1 MAELKEYI
9 NKEDNIMDNNVE
21 QVDWDKVNR
30 GKVRYGFAL
39 ELYKKGGE
47 LRPSDMG
54 KIEAFVD
61 FVMGGVDGL
70 ELIEDEPVERKP
82 KSKLMSEGECKEII
96 KTESEGS
103 KAFVKAMVHVD
114 AEGLEDD
121 DLEKVLQ
128 ALKTGKINMDNL
140 QASLDKIYTIK
151 QSYK

>member
-1 MAELKEYI
+1 MAELKGYI

-39 ELYKKGGE
+39 ELYKKNGE
-47 LRPSDMG
+47 LTPSCMG
-54 KIEAFVD
+54 RIEAFVD
-61 FVMGGVDGL
+61 FVMGDM
-70 ELIEDEPVERKP
+70 EDEPVEEKRQ
-82 KSKLMSEGECKEII
+82 SKLMSEAQCKAII

-114 AEGLEDD
+114 AEGLKDD

-140 QASLDKIYTIK
+140 QASLDKIYSIK

>member
-1 MAELKEYI
+1 MAELKGYI

-47 LRPSDMG
+47 LTPSGMG
-54 KIEAFVD
+54 RIEAFVD
-61 FVMGGVDGL
+61 FVMGD
-70 ELIEDEPVERKP
+70 IIDEPTEEKQQ
-82 KSKLMSEGECKEII
+82 SKLMSRLECKQVIE
-96 KTESEGS
+96 TESEGS
-103 KAFVKAMVHVD
+103 KAFVKAMVHID
-114 AEGLEDD
+114 ASGLQDD

-128 ALKTGKINMDNL
+128 ALKTGKITMDNL
-140 QASLDKIYTIK
+140 QASLDKIYSIK

>member
-1 MAELKEYI
+1 MVGLKEYI

-47 LRPSDMG
+47 LTPSAMG
-54 KIEAFVD
+54 RIEAFVD
-61 FVMGGVDGL
+61 FVMGD
-70 ELIEDEPVERKP
+70 IEDEPVEEKQQ
-82 KSKLMSEGECKEII
+82 SKLMSEAQCKAII
-96 KTESEGS
+96 KTEAEGS

-128 ALKTGKINMDNL
+128 ALKTGKITMDNL

>member
-1 MAELKEYI
+1 MAELKGYI

-47 LRPSDMG
+47 LTPSGMG
-54 KIEAFVD
+54 RIEAFVD
-61 FVMGGVDGL
+61 FVMGD
-70 ELIEDEPVERKP
+70 IEEAPVEEKRQ
-82 KSKLMSEGECKEII
+82 SKLMSEGECKEII

-103 KAFVKAMVHVD
+103 KAFVKAMVHID
-114 AEGLEDD
+114 ASGLQDD

-128 ALKTGKINMDNL
+128 ALKTGKITMDNL
-140 QASLDKIYTIK
+140 QASLDKIYSIK

>member
-1 MAELKEYI
+1 
-9 NKEDNIMDNNVE
+9 MDNNVE

-54 KIEAFVD
+54 RIEAFVD

-82 KSKLMSEGECKEII
+82 KSKLMSEAQCKAII

>member
-47 LRPSDMG
+47 LKPSDMG
-54 KIEAFVD
+54 RIEAFVD

-70 ELIEDEPVERKP
+70 ELIEDKPVEEKR
-82 KSKLMSEGECKEII
+82 KSKLMSQLKCKQVIE
-96 KTESEGS
+96 TESEGS
-103 KAFVKAMVHVD
+103 KAFVKAMVHID
-114 AEGLEDD
+114 ASGLQDD

-128 ALKTGKINMDNL
+128 ALKTGKITMDNL
-140 QASLDKIYTIK
+140 QASLDKIYSIK

>member
-1 MAELKEYI
+1 VVELKGYI

-39 ELYKKGGE
+39 ELYKKNGE
-47 LRPSDMG
+47 LTPSCMG
-54 KIEAFVD
+54 RIEAFVD
-61 FVMGGVDGL
+61 FVMGDM
-70 ELIEDEPVERKP
+70 EDEPVEEKRQ
-82 KSKLMSEGECKEII
+82 SKLMSEAQCKAII

-114 AEGLEDD
+114 AEGLKDD

-140 QASLDKIYTIK
+140 QASLDKIYSIK

>member
-1 MAELKEYI
+1 MVELKGYI

-39 ELYKKGGE
+39 ELYKKNGE
-47 LRPSDMG
+47 LTPSCMG
-54 KIEAFVD
+54 RIEAFVD
-61 FVMGGVDGL
+61 FVMGDM
-70 ELIEDEPVERKP
+70 EDEPVEEKRQ
-82 KSKLMSEGECKEII
+82 SKLMSEAQCKAII

-114 AEGLEDD
+114 AEGLKDD

-140 QASLDKIYTIK
+140 QASLDKIYSIK

>member
-1 MAELKEYI
+1 MAELKGYI

-39 ELYKKGGE
+39 ELYKKNGE
-47 LRPSDMG
+47 LTPSCMG
-54 KIEAFVD
+54 RIEAFVD
-61 FVMGGVDGL
+61 FVMGDM
-70 ELIEDEPVERKP
+70 EDEPVEEKRQ
-82 KSKLMSEGECKEII
+82 SKLMSEAQCKAII
-96 KTESEGS
+96 KTESEGA

-114 AEGLEDD
+114 AEGLKDD

-140 QASLDKIYTIK
+140 QASLDKIYSIK

>member
-1 MAELKEYI
+1 MVELKGYI

-47 LRPSDMG
+47 LTPSGMG
-54 KIEAFVD
+54 RIEAFVD
-61 FVMGGVDGL
+61 FVMGD
-70 ELIEDEPVERKP
+70 IANEPVEEKRQ
-82 KSKLMSEGECKEII
+82 SKLMSEAQCKAII

>member
-39 ELYKKGGE
+39 ELYKKNGE
-47 LRPSDMG
+47 LTPSCMG
-54 KIEAFVD
+54 RIEAFVD
-61 FVMGGVDGL
+61 FVMGDM
-70 ELIEDEPVERKP
+70 EDEPVEEKRQ
-82 KSKLMSEGECKEII
+82 SKLMSEAQCKAII

-114 AEGLEDD
+114 AEGLKDD

-140 QASLDKIYTIK
+140 QASLDKIYSIK

>member
-1 MAELKEYI
+1 
-9 NKEDNIMDNNVE
+9 
-21 QVDWDKVNR
+21 
-30 GKVRYGFAL
+30 
-39 ELYKKGGE
+39 
-47 LRPSDMG
+47 
-54 KIEAFVD
+54 
-61 FVMGGVDGL
+61 
-70 ELIEDEPVERKP
+70 
-82 KSKLMSEGECKEII
+82 MSEGECKEII

-128 ALKTGKINMDNL
+128 ALKTGKITMDNL